1 MQLKVTFLTVF
12 DNDRK
17 NYQYDGTFIDN
28 TLIARQKRFG
38 KTTFV
43 QNLGKNEMFDELKSI
58 TKYEK

>member
-28 TLIARQKRFG
+28 TLVARQKGFG